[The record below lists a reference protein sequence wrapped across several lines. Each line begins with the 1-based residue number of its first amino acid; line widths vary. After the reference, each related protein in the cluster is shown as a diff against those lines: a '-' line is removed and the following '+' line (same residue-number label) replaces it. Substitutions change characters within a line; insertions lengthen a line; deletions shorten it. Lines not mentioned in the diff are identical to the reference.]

1 VRQGGIWDGGITKK
15 RYDLLFLGHREHNAL
30 SAGVHHDEAVRQ
42 DGVAL
47 LFTGNAGHG
56 FPGADEPT
64 LKVFG
69 WLAERGHRSTG
80 AEPTVSKIIGSSGG

>member
-1 VRQGGIWDGGITKK
+1 
-15 RYDLLFLGHREHNAL
+15 LFLGYREHDAL

-56 FPGADEPT
+56 FPGANEPA
-64 LKVFG
+64 LKIFG
-69 WLAERGHRSTG
+69 WLPERRHRSTG
-80 AEPTVSKIIGSSGG
+80 KRQLPPLRLGDHERITGGVV